1 MANVIINDTNL
12 TNIANAIRE
21 KNGLTDTYKPS
32 EMAGAILAIEAGSG
46 DSTEVEPIVLTGDCE
61 NAFTGELA
69 GTYVNLF
76 GNTISTDAI
85 TNMRYMFYKSSN
97 IKSVPFIINGNT
109 GNLDMDSMFAQ
120 STIESLPV
128 IKNISVM
135 KTYRWCNA
143 AQYLREISDEVAADW
158 NWSPHLTTTSSSY
171 ASGSMFST
179 CYSLRRI
186 PNNIL
191 SNMRNLHTV
200 SSYSAYNSAFSNCY
214 ALDEISDLGVS
225 EAAYTSN
232 VFTNIFSGCYHL
244 KKFTFAVQEDGT
256 PYVRTWK
263 NQTIDLSSNVGYAKN
278 ANYMLNYNSGLTEAT
293 QVKANTVMTDDEKL
307 AIIEQYPDD
316 WWTVLPSW
324 SRYDRTSAVETINS
338 LPDCSSGSSNTI
350 KFYGA
355 AGTSKPE
362 GAINTLTEE
371 EIAVATAKGW
381 TVSLV

>member
-32 EMAGAILAIEAGSG
+32 EMAGAILAIQAGSG
-46 DSTEVEPIVLTGDCE
+46 GDSEVEPIVLTGDCE
-61 NAFTGELA
+61 YACTGVLA
-69 GTYVNLF
+69 GAYIDSF

-85 TNMRYMFYKSSN
+85 TKMRYMFYKSTA
-97 IKSVPFIINGNT
+97 KSIPFVINGNT
-109 GNLDMDSMFAQ
+109 GNSDLDSMFCQ
-120 STIESLPV
+120 SNIESLPV
-128 IKNISVM
+128 IKNMSVM
-135 KTYRWCNA
+135 KTYRWCQSA
-143 AQYLREISDEVAADW
+143 FYLREISDEVAADW

-171 ASGSMFST
+171 ASGAMFQN

-191 SNMRNLHTV
+191 SNMRNLHTT
-200 SSYSAYNSAFSNCY
+200 SSYSAYNNAFSNCS
-214 ALDEISDLGVS
+214 ALDEVSDLGVS
-225 EAAYTSN
+225 EATYTSN
-232 VFTNIFSGCYHL
+232 VFSGAFSKCTHL

-263 NQTIDLSSNVGYAKN
+263 NQTIDLSNNLGYVN
-278 ANYMLNYNSGLTEAT
+278 GVTNYITGYNSGLTEAT
-293 QVKANTVMTDDEKL
+293 QVKANTSMTEDERL

-316 WWTVLPSW
+316 WWTTLPSW
-324 SRYDRTSAVETINS
+324 SRYTHASAVETINS
-338 LPDCSSGSSNTI
+338 LPDCSSGSGNTI

-355 AGTSKPE
+355 SGTSHPE
-362 GAINTLTEE
+362 GAISTLTEE

-381 TVSLV
+381 TVTLV